1 MYCLTSQFLHRQTHF
16 QARTEFPLMSV
27 VSRLELTQQ
36 DAKEGQMFEAV
47 NPVEFH
53 PAILSRLVL
62 HHKSLKG
69 E

>member
-1 MYCLTSQFLHRQTHF
+1 
-16 QARTEFPLMSV
+16 MSV
-27 VSRLELTQQ
+27 LSRLELTQQ